1 MQKKENKKKKKS
13 RKSANEEEID
23 FTSPSQNMI
32 EELMLASQTLLAGY
46 YDDVMDS
53 SKDYLVKIEEKFRE
67 IAK

>member
-1 MQKKENKKKKKS
+1 
-13 RKSANEEEID
+13 
-23 FTSPSQNMI
+23 MI